1 MGLAGWI
8 ALRLLIFA
16 AISAGLTKLSFSLF
30 GRQSGLSLWG
40 IAVLL
45 LPVVSMAYAA
55 YLAFSFD
62 PTIPPSTIPQPDP
75 GPLNFLQVV
84 TFGAI
89 LPILYLVAAIPTA
102 LLIRRALRSK

>member
-16 AISAGLTKLSFSLF
+16 AISAGLTRLSFSLF
-30 GRQSGLSLWG
+30 GRLSGPSFWG
-40 IAVLL
+40 MAVVL

-55 YLAFSFD
+55 YLEVSFD
-62 PTIPPSTIPQPDP
+62 PTIPLSTIPQPDP
-75 GPLNFLQVV
+75 GPLNFVQVV
-84 TFGAI
+84 TYGAV

-102 LLIRRALRSK
+102 LLIRRNLRSK